1 MSPRAPG
8 SSSERPTACP
18 VRTEPVLDLVEITR
32 TYNDG
37 HLVEALRPTTLTVRE
52 GEYVAITGPSG
63 SGKSTL
69 LNLLGMIDRPTA
81 GVYRVGGVDTT
92 TLTDTVRGAIRGQV
106 FGFVFQAFH
115 LLPGRSAVENVELG
129 MLYGPFPARERQR
142 RAAEALERVGL
153 SGRRD
158 ADPRTMSGGERQRVA
173 IARAVAGRPK
183 VLFCDEPTGNLD
195 SANTRNVLG
204 LLEELNADGL
214 TVVVVTHDADV
225 ADAAPRRL
233 SVSDGVVSEQ

>member
-1 MSPRAPG
+1 
-8 SSSERPTACP
+8 
-18 VRTEPVLDLVEITR
+18 
-32 TYNDG
+32 
-37 HLVEALRPTTLTVRE
+37 
-52 GEYVAITGPSG
+52 
-63 SGKSTL
+63 
-69 LNLLGMIDRPTA
+69 
-81 GVYRVGGVDTT
+81 
-92 TLTDTVRGAIRGQV
+92 
-106 FGFVFQAFH
+106 
-115 LLPGRSAVENVELG
+115 
-129 MLYGPFPARERQR
+129 
-142 RAAEALERVGL
+142 
-153 SGRRD
+153 
-158 ADPRTMSGGERQRVA
+158 MSGGERQRVA